1 MEYDLDKLS
10 IGIKLRKNI
19 VLVDIDVENILYWIL
34 FKDDLINKKKF
45 YYLV

>member
-1 MEYDLDKLS
+1 MEYDIDKLS
-10 IGIKLRKNI
+10 IGIKLRKII
-19 VLVDIDVENILYWIL
+19 VLVDIDVEKILYWIL